1 MAFNG
6 DGQKFVGDD
15 GFIKRASFGAEVLAP
30 GALPVPAVYLITAIG
45 TPTGFPVNAYGG
57 ASAGVGDILVLKAG
71 DTVTMLAG
79 DAVVTLTLKD
89 QCDVSSWTME
99 FSKEEIDVTTLC
111 DYVKKYRSGKADM
124 SGTMNGIFTAGI
136 TDDTDGYLRQ
146 FIDIAKQDGDL
157 SFDRFSQQESIMLGF
172 FYVNIDTALADEMY
186 IVAPFQIYGTGL
198 GGELGSPQS
207 FSANFRFANLSYT
220 DSNGDTAVIEPT
232 FYRLGDGTT

>member
-15 GFIKRASFGAEVLAP
+15 GFVKRATFSTEILAP
-30 GALPVPAVYLITAIG
+30 GALPVPAVYMITHIG
-45 TPTGFPVNAYGG
+45 TPSGFPPNTTGLDA
-57 ASAGVGDILVLKAG
+57 AAGDILVLKAG
-71 DTVTMLAG
+71 DVVTLLAG
-79 DAVVTLTLKD
+79 DSVVLLLLKD

-99 FSKEEIDVTTLC
+99 FSKEEIDVSTLC
-111 DYVKKYRSGKADM
+111 DHVKKYRSGKSDM

-136 TDDTDGYLRQ
+136 TDDVDGYLRQ

-157 SFDRFSQQESIMLGF
+157 TFDRYAQQESIMLGF
-172 FYVNIDTALADEMY
+172 FYVNIDTNLADEMF
-186 IVAPFQIYGTGL
+186 IACAFQIYGTGL

-220 DSNGDTAVIEPT
+220 DANGDTATIEPT
-232 FYRLGDGTT
+232 FYRIGDGTT